1 VQGRPIGLGRL
12 CQLAARDLRSTLWV
26 PGAATL
32 ATAPFTLALLFAPTR
47 ELARLAP
54 SAFLT
59 GFGTPGM
66 HAATQ
71 RLARPATRAT
81 AAALNLLVLT
91 LIGAGLGPTL
101 VGALNDAFQGTFGAE
116 AIRWSLALVAATS
129 LWSGA
134 HALLGART
142 FRADL
147 LETAPKDR
155 SGAGEAA
162 LEAPG
167 RG

>member
-1 VQGRPIGLGRL
+1 MTQTGASVRTTRAFGSAAFMGLGIPAGGRTT
-12 CQLAARDLRSTLWV
+12 D
-26 PGAATL
+26 
-32 ATAPFTLALLFAPTR
+32 
-47 ELARLAP
+47 
-54 SAFLT
+54 
-59 GFGTPGM
+59 
-66 HAATQ
+66 
-71 RLARPATRAT
+71 RPAARAT

-101 VGALNDAFQGTFGAE
+101 VGAPNDAFQGTFGAE
-116 AIRWSLALVAATS
+116 AIRWSLVLVAATS

-134 HALLGART
+134 HARRGART

-147 LETAPKDR
+147 LETAREDR
-155 SGAGEAA
+155 SRAGEAA